1 MMMINIIIDRKMD
14 MMGGCHDVGGRKIIN
29 TV

>member
-1 MMMINIIIDRKMD
+1 MMMIIIIDRKMD
-14 MMGGCHDVGGRKIIN
+14 MMGGCHDVGGREIIN

>member
-1 MMMINIIIDRKMD
+1 MMMMIIIDRKMD
-14 MMGGCHDVGGRKIIN
+14 MMGECHDVGGREIMN